1 VTGGRPVLVVDDEP
15 LIRRGLSVS
24 LGAAGYQVATAADAE
39 NALRAAALRSP
50 AAVVLDLRLP
60 DMDGVEVCR
69 RLREWSDVPVIVVS
83 AMDGEA
89 QKIAALDAGADD
101 YVTKPY
107 STGELLARLRAALR
121 RTNETVDASNRVTL
135 GPVVVDL
142 ALEQARRDGEIVHL
156 TPIEWNLLAAL
167 ARHPGKVLTHAAL
180 LRSVWGLAYQGETH
194 YLRVY
199 MARLRRKLE
208 DDPSR
213 PRHLLTQS
221 GVGYRLVPDEPGS
234 ADGPP
239 AGSQGPIR
247 E

>member
-1 VTGGRPVLVVDDEP
+1 MSRRPVLVVDDEP
-15 LIRRGLSVS
+15 LILRGLSAS
-24 LGAAGYQVATAADAE
+24 LGAAGYPVATAADGAS
-39 NALRAAALRSP
+39 ALEAAALRHP

-83 AMDGEA
+83 ALDFEV

-107 STGELLARLRAALR
+107 ATGELLARLRAAMR
-121 RTNETVDASNRVTL
+121 RASEPTGRATRFTF
-135 GPVVVDL
+135 GPVVVDFDR
-142 ALEQARRDGEIVHL
+142 EQVLRDGALVHL
-156 TPIEWNLLAAL
+156 TPLEYNLLAVL
-167 ARHPGKVLTHAAL
+167 AQHPGKVLTHPML
-180 LRSVWGLAYQGETH
+180 LRAVWGLAYQGETH

-199 MARLRRKLE
+199 VARLRRKLE
-208 DDPSR
+208 VDPSR

-221 GVGYRLVPDEPGS
+221 GVGYRLVGDEPEDAWG
-234 ADGPP
+234 AEDRP
-239 AGSQGPIR
+239 AA

>member
-1 VTGGRPVLVVDDEP
+1 MSGNGRPVLVVADEP
-15 LIRRGLSVS
+15 RILRGLSAS
-24 LGAAGYQVATAADAE
+24 LGAAGYAVTTATDAAS
-39 NALRAAALRSP
+39 ALESAALRHP

-69 RLREWSDVPVIVVS
+69 RLRQWSDVPVIVVS
-83 AMDGEA
+83 AMDSEM

-107 STGELLARLRAALR
+107 SAGELLARLRAALR
-121 RTNETVDASNRVTL
+121 RASESVEGASRVSF
-135 GPVVVDL
+135 GDVVVDL
-142 ALEQARRDGEIVHL
+142 ALQQVLRAGRLVHL
-156 TPIEWNLLAAL
+156 TPTEYQLVATL
-167 ARHPGKVLTHAAL
+167 ARHPGKVLTHAML

-208 DDPSR
+208 VDPSR

-221 GVGYRLVPDEPGS
+221 GVGYRLVIDEPG
-234 ADGPP
+234 DG
-239 AGSQGPIR
+239 A